1 MQPLENTIKQIDD
14 WVLKTKGQPDDSDL
28 NDLREILIKFQDQ
41 VKQEERER
49 IEESIERIDGFPITV
64 INGMVLEYISKEK
77 VLELLTKSNKNG

>member
-49 IEESIERIDGFPITV
+49 IKENIERIDIFPIAAIDGT
-64 INGMVLEYISKEK
+64 VLEFISKEK
-77 VLELLTKSNKNG
+77 VLKLLTKSNKNG